1 MLKED
6 TAMFRK
12 IGLSF
17 KEAFWGIT
25 HHVAMVISTA
35 NAVTIT
41 LVLVSVLS
49 LLIANISQITYD
61 VEDDIQLYVKIENE
75 VLDEDI
81 QSIQNKISRIA
92 GVEEIEYSDADN
104 ELDRFIAAYGE
115 AGKIYEIYRQDN
127 PLSRVFIIKVANGYS
142 LAELSTQIST
152 VEGIQS
158 VDFGGA
164 TVEDF
169 VKLLNGIRE
178 VGTIFVIA
186 LALLAIFL
194 IYNTIKI
201 TINSRKE
208 EIGIMRLVGAT
219 NSYIRSPLVLEGM
232 FIGVL
237 GSIIPILLTIFG
249 YNYIYTSLNG
259 QLVSGILKLID
270 VFPFT
275 LWVSLLV
282 LVAGV
287 TVGVIGSYISAT
299 IYLRYKR

>member
-1 MLKED
+1 
-6 TAMFRK
+6 MFRK
-12 IGLSF
+12 IGRSF

-287 TVGVIGSYISAT
+287 TAGVIGSYISAT

>member
-1 MLKED
+1 
-6 TAMFRK
+6 MFRK
-12 IGLSF
+12 IGRSF

-232 FIGVL
+232 FIGIL

>member
-1 MLKED
+1 
-6 TAMFRK
+6 MFRK
-12 IGLSF
+12 IGRSF

-287 TVGVIGSYISAT
+287 TVGVIGSYISAM

>member
-1 MLKED
+1 
-6 TAMFRK
+6 MFRK
-12 IGLSF
+12 IGRSF

-232 FIGVL
+232 FIGAL

>member
-1 MLKED
+1 
-6 TAMFRK
+6 MFRK
-12 IGLSF
+12 IGRSF

-49 LLIANISQITYD
+49 LLIANLSQITYD

>member
-1 MLKED
+1 
-6 TAMFRK
+6 MFRK
-12 IGLSF
+12 IGRSF

-232 FIGVL
+232 CIGVL

>member
-1 MLKED
+1 
-6 TAMFRK
+6 MFRK
-12 IGLSF
+12 IGRSF

-92 GVEEIEYSDADN
+92 GVEDIEYSDADN

>member
-1 MLKED
+1 
-6 TAMFRK
+6 MFRK
-12 IGLSF
+12 IGRSF

-219 NSYIRSPLVLEGM
+219 NSYIRSPLVLVGM

>member
-1 MLKED
+1 M
-6 TAMFRK
+6 
-12 IGLSF
+12 
-17 KEAFWGIT
+17 
-25 HHVAMVISTA
+25 
-35 NAVTIT
+35 
-41 LVLVSVLS
+41 
-49 LLIANISQITYD
+49 
-61 VEDDIQLYVKIENE
+61 
-75 VLDEDI
+75 LDEDI

>member
-1 MLKED
+1 
-6 TAMFRK
+6 MFRK
-12 IGLSF
+12 IGRSF

-104 ELDRFIAAYGE
+104 ELDRFIAANGE

>member
-1 MLKED
+1 
-6 TAMFRK
+6 MFRK
-12 IGLSF
+12 IGRSF

-49 LLIANISQITYD
+49 LLIANISQITYG

-92 GVEEIEYSDADN
+92 GVEGIEYSDADN

>member
-12 IGLSF
+12 IGRSF

-92 GVEEIEYSDADN
+92 GVEGIEYSDADN

-282 LVAGV
+282 LIAGV

>member
-1 MLKED
+1 
-6 TAMFRK
+6 MFRK
-12 IGLSF
+12 IGRSF

-92 GVEEIEYSDADN
+92 GVEGIEYSDADN

>member
-1 MLKED
+1 
-6 TAMFRK
+6 MFRK
-12 IGLSF
+12 IGRSF

-169 VKLLNGIRE
+169 VKVLNGIRE

>member
-1 MLKED
+1 
-6 TAMFRK
+6 MFRK
-12 IGLSF
+12 IGRSF

-282 LVAGV
+282 LVAGI

>member
-1 MLKED
+1 
-6 TAMFRK
+6 MFRK
-12 IGLSF
+12 IGRSF

-194 IYNTIKI
+194 MYNTIKI

>member
-1 MLKED
+1 
-6 TAMFRK
+6 MFRK
-12 IGLSF
+12 IGRSF

-81 QSIQNKISRIA
+81 KSIQNKISRIA
-92 GVEEIEYSDADN
+92 GVEGIEYSDADN

>member
-1 MLKED
+1 
-6 TAMFRK
+6 MFRK
-12 IGLSF
+12 IGRSF

-25 HHVAMVISTA
+25 HHVAMVISKA

-104 ELDRFIAAYGE
+104 ELDIFIAAYGE

>member
-1 MLKED
+1 
-6 TAMFRK
+6 MFRK
-12 IGLSF
+12 IGRSF

-237 GSIIPILLTIFG
+237 GSINPILLTILG

>member
-1 MLKED
+1 
-6 TAMFRK
+6 MFRK
-12 IGLSF
+12 IGRSF

-142 LAELSTQIST
+142 LAELSPQIST

-169 VKLLNGIRE
+169 VKFLNGIRE

>member
-1 MLKED
+1 
-6 TAMFRK
+6 MFRK
-12 IGLSF
+12 IGRSF

-219 NSYIRSPLVLEGM
+219 NSYIRSPLVLERM

>member
-1 MLKED
+1 
-6 TAMFRK
+6 MFRK
-12 IGLSF
+12 IGRSF

-178 VGTIFVIA
+178 VGTI
-186 LALLAIFL
+186 LL
-194 IYNTIKI
+194 
-201 TINSRKE
+201 
-208 EIGIMRLVGAT
+208 
-219 NSYIRSPLVLEGM
+219 
-232 FIGVL
+232 
-237 GSIIPILLTIFG
+237 LL
-249 YNYIYTSLNG
+249 
-259 QLVSGILKLID
+259 
-270 VFPFT
+270 
-275 LWVSLLV
+275 
-282 LVAGV
+282 
-287 TVGVIGSYISAT
+287 
-299 IYLRYKR
+299 

>member
-1 MLKED
+1 
-6 TAMFRK
+6 MFRK
-12 IGLSF
+12 IGRSF

-92 GVEEIEYSDADN
+92 GVEGIEYSDADN

-219 NSYIRSPLVLEGM
+219 NSYIRSPLVLDGM

>member
-1 MLKED
+1 
-6 TAMFRK
+6 MFRK
-12 IGLSF
+12 IGRSF

-237 GSIIPILLTIFG
+237 GSIIPILLTVFG

>member
-12 IGLSF
+12 IGRSF

>member
-1 MLKED
+1 
-6 TAMFRK
+6 MFRK
-12 IGLSF
+12 IGRSF

-92 GVEEIEYSDADN
+92 GVEGIEYSDADN

-282 LVAGV
+282 LLAGV
-287 TVGVIGSYISAT
+287 TVGVIGPYISAT

>member
-12 IGLSF
+12 IGRSF

-104 ELDRFIAAYGE
+104 EIDRFIAAYGE

>member
-1 MLKED
+1 
-6 TAMFRK
+6 MFRK
-12 IGLSF
+12 IGRSF

-259 QLVSGILKLID
+259 QLVSWILKLID

>member
-1 MLKED
+1 
-6 TAMFRK
+6 MFRK
-12 IGLSF
+12 IGRSF

-127 PLSRVFIIKVANGYS
+127 PLSRVFIIKVANSYS

>member
-1 MLKED
+1 
-6 TAMFRK
+6 MFRK
-12 IGLSF
+12 IGRSF

-61 VEDDIQLYVKIENE
+61 VEDDIELYVKIENE

-92 GVEEIEYSDADN
+92 GVEGIEYSDADN

-186 LALLAIFL
+186 LALLAMFL
-194 IYNTIKI
+194 MYNTIKI

-237 GSIIPILLTIFG
+237 GSVIPILLTIFG

>member
-1 MLKED
+1 
-6 TAMFRK
+6 MFRK
-12 IGLSF
+12 IGRSF

-61 VEDDIQLYVKIENE
+61 VEDDIQRYVKIENE

-92 GVEEIEYSDADN
+92 GVEGIEYSDADN

>member
-1 MLKED
+1 
-6 TAMFRK
+6 MFRK
-12 IGLSF
+12 IGRAF

-35 NAVTIT
+35 NAVMIT

>member
-1 MLKED
+1 
-6 TAMFRK
+6 MFRK
-12 IGLSF
+12 IGRSF

-275 LWVSLLV
+275 FWVSLLV

>member
-12 IGLSF
+12 IGRSF

-92 GVEEIEYSDADN
+92 GVEGIEYSDADN

>member
-1 MLKED
+1 
-6 TAMFRK
+6 MFRK
-12 IGLSF
+12 IGRSF

-115 AGKIYEIYRQDN
+115 AGKIYEIYRQYN